1 MKILVTGSAGFI
13 GNHVALKLLEDGHQ
27 VIGIDN
33 LNAYYD
39 INLKKNRIKR
49 LLPNNNYKDYN
60 FDITDQKKLNQTV
73 KSQQPDQIIHLAAQA
88 GVRNSLNAPRDYI
101 DANLIGFL
109 NILEVCR
116 NFGTKHLIFAST
128 SSVYGANTKM
138 PFSEFDSTDHP
149 KSLYAATK
157 KTNELMAHSYS
168 HLFKFPV
175 TGLRFFTVYG
185 PWGRPD
191 MAAFIFAESILK
203 GRSINIYNNGNMKRD
218 FTYIDDVVDGIVR
231 NLENIPSINHS
242 WNSDAPDLAT
252 SGVASYRIYN
262 IGNNNPT
269 ELMKFIEILE
279 DKLGKKAK
287 KNYLPLQ
294 PGDVLASWASTEEL
308 NQSIGYTPRTSLE
321 DGITKFAEW
330 YKDYFKTEI

>member
-1 MKILVTGSAGFI
+1 
-13 GNHVALKLLEDGHQ
+13 
-27 VIGIDN
+27 
-33 LNAYYD
+33 
-39 INLKKNRIKR
+39 
-49 LLPNNNYKDYN
+49 
-60 FDITDQKKLNQTV
+60 
-73 KSQQPDQIIHLAAQA
+73 
-88 GVRNSLNAPRDYI
+88 
-101 DANLIGFL
+101 
-109 NILEVCR
+109 
-116 NFGTKHLIFAST
+116 
-128 SSVYGANTKM
+128 
-138 PFSEFDSTDHP
+138 
-149 KSLYAATK
+149 
-157 KTNELMAHSYS
+157 
-168 HLFKFPV
+168 
-175 TGLRFFTVYG
+175 
-185 PWGRPD
+185 